1 MAWICLKRWLLFR
14 KCDAFCQIYKLVVR
28 PKPGFGIGIETKV
41 QFWYKYC
48 SRNFFHENETFFISK
63 ISKQFH
69 VFYFKGGYQICLPF
83 FGRIISLKKSSW
95 LCLTYSD
102 FEYLLGRFDKLNAF
116 SEKRYLY
123 YYIIAGRAINF
134 YFLIAAI
141 FLIKINKISKINN
154 FFLLWKQPGKLG

>member
-1 MAWICLKRWLLFR
+1 MNFQKPLLTYRKPQYFLKKESSKNDICILIRHS
-14 KCDAFCQIYKLVVR
+14 
-28 PKPGFGIGIETKV
+28 PKFYVIT
-41 QFWYKYC
+41 
-48 SRNFFHENETFFISK
+48 SSLNISK
-63 ISKQFH
+63 FWKEFLVASILPKDEQKQVDLRYHSGKVKF
-69 VFYFKGGYQICLPF
+69 VCSF

-102 FEYLLGRFDKLNAF
+102 FEYLLGRFDKLNAL